1 MENGLNESSTAS
13 EAVFRE
19 STPKDA
25 GPATVEQSRIQEKQ
39 DEEEAKPPDAA
50 INKHAALQYWQSV
63 DPSTDSM
70 LGGISSLSG
79 FSHISKVDLQG
90 SRSFL
95 AKLGI
100 GTKNGRRSV
109 ASILEGGAGVGRVT
123 EGLLLHVGTA
133 VDIIEP
139 VQRFTAQL
147 QGKEGIRTIFN
158 VGLEDWEPTQGVQ
171 YDLVWMQ
178 WCVGHLT
185 NEQFVR
191 YLKRCKAALNKDGG
205 LIVVKENI
213 STSGVDIFDSVDS
226 SVTREDRRFRDI
238 FKAAGLRIVKVEI
251 QKGLSTK
258 LPRRLFPVQTYALRP
273 NVEPSVSE

>member
-1 MENGLNESSTAS
+1 MENGLNEFSTTNKAVSRETALEDAS
-13 EAVFRE
+13 PAVM
-19 STPKDA
+19 
-25 GPATVEQSRIQEKQ
+25 EQSRIEEKQ
-39 DEEEAKPPDAA
+39 DEEKAKPPDAA
-50 INKHAALQYWQSV
+50 INQHAALQYWQSV
-63 DPSTDSM
+63 EASTDSM
-70 LGGISSLSG
+70 LGGISSLTG

-100 GTKNGRRSV
+100 GTKNGRHSV

-133 VDIIEP
+133 IDIIEP

-171 YDLVWMQ
+171 YDLVWTQ
-178 WCVGHLT
+178 WCAGHLT
-185 NEQFVR
+185 NEQLVR
-191 YLKRCKAALNKDGG
+191 YLKQCKAALNKDNG
-205 LIVVKENI
+205 LIIVKENI

-226 SVTREDRRFRDI
+226 SVTREDRSFREI
-238 FKAAGLRIVKVEI
+238 FKAANLRIVKVET

-258 LPRRLFPVQTYALRP
+258 QARRLFPVQTYALRP
-273 NVEPSVSE
+273 SVEPSVSE